1 MNPQNLLGYGP
12 GGISRSTAI
21 RHILSRGS
29 DAAHRCCS
37 HRGLPGDVIH
47 WVSDM
52 ILPTLSCVLMS
63 LSLSSLTLFAQT
75 AASHRSATA
84 PQTHRPVSR
93 ASHCP
98 VPPPQFSPKI
108 PPTPTILGCP
118 KVEYALTFIDTKIGT
133 GDLAQPRKWY
143 TVAYTGYLTDGTK
156 FDSSYD
162 HPDHK
167 PITFPYGA
175 HRVIPGW
182 DTGFQGMHIGGKR
195 RLFIPYELAYGETG
209 RPPVIP
215 PKSDLIFDV
224 ELIGQSDTPPVP
236 PSVSRPM
243 TPGQAPGQ
251 PANPGAPGAN
261 PNGGTPPPAG
271 APQPGQPNPQ
281 SAPPTPP
288 PTSQP
293 QTQPQ
298 STQPQTTNPPAGNP
312 PTKPQPQ

>member
-1 MNPQNLLGYGP
+1 MSYTG
-12 GGISRSTAI
+12 
-21 RHILSRGS
+21 
-29 DAAHRCCS
+29 
-37 HRGLPGDVIH
+37 
-47 WVSDM
+47 VSDM
-52 ILPTLSCVLMS
+52 NLPTLRCILVS
-63 LSLSSLTLFAQT
+63 LALNSLTLFAQT

-118 KVEYALTFIDTKIGT
+118 KIEYALTFIDTKIGT

-215 PKSDLIFDV
+215 PKSELVFDV

-236 PSVSRPM
+236 PSVSRP
-243 TPGQAPGQ
+243 TAPASGQS
-251 PANPGAPGAN
+251 ANPGAN
-261 PNGGTPPPAG
+261 PNGGTPPPSG
-271 APQPGQPNPQ
+271 TPQPSQPNPQ

-298 STQPQTTNPPAGNP
+298 STQPHTTNPPAGNP
-312 PTKPQPQ
+312 PTQPQPQ